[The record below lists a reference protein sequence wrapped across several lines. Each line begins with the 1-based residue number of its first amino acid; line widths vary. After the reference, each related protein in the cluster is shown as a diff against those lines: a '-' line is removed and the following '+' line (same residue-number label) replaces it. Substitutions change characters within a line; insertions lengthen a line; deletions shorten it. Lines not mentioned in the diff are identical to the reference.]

1 MLESGQVTNP
11 GSEFGHLHQ
20 AGIEIRLVSNPHTVH
35 HKVIVIDE
43 AIVITGS
50 YNVSSSAEEHN
61 DENVLILYD
70 VAISAEYLLEF
81 NRIFEAASP

>member
-1 MLESGQVTNP
+1 VLENSQVSNP
-11 GSEFGHLHQ
+11 GSEFDRLRQ
-20 AGIEIRLVSNPHTVH
+20 VGIEVRLDSNPHTMH

-50 YNVSSSAEEHN
+50 YNFSSSAEKHN